1 MVVIVQMS
9 SSFHRKNNVWCLQEF
24 NHGLVFSAGPLQD
37 NQMVEVRI
45 DKKIHSWSGSIEMG
59 ITQCDPNMLE
69 APFPSSATE
78 LREGTWIMSGNSIL
92 RDGRSINE
100 NYGTDLGKPVVIGR
114 NRFKHWL

>member
-1 MVVIVQMS
+1 M
-9 SSFHRKNNVWCLQEF
+9 QEF

-100 NYGTDLGKPVVIGR
+100 NYGTDLGKPVFIRR
-114 NRFKHWL
+114 NCFKQLLLWMNDEFCSR